1 MHTSLEGIG
10 NQHLAVKT
18 IEWGKCRDG
27 ERTDEKTEHRKRKSF
42 SFVPQCLVCS
52 PERVDIAVACCISS
66 LSDGK
71 KEQGLELCMAECM
84 EEGG

>member
-1 MHTSLEGIG
+1 MHTSLERVGD
-10 NQHLAVKT
+10 QCLAVKT
-18 IEWGKCRDG
+18 IERGNCRNG
-27 ERTDEKTEHRKRKSF
+27 ECTDEKTEHLKRYSL